1 MTNLKTIAAL
11 GFSLVVASTTLA
23 SAEIKILKPRE
34 VVPATLY
41 IPIIVVPQPDDDP
54 LVPIIPGDFQL
65 DEPEPRPSRVVE
77 DTTTLVID
85 CRVKDSAPTTDDL
98 WLLNEGTDELPAGLK
113 VKFSVP
119 STGDRGA
126 FMLDRSIAAG
136 HKVKI
141 AGLLNGAQ
149 SGAPCRIQII

>member
-11 GFSLVVASTTLA
+11 GLGLVVASTNLA
-23 SAEIKILKPRE
+23 SAEIKILNPRE
-34 VVPATLY
+34 VIPADLY
-41 IPIIVVPQPDDDP
+41 IPIIVVPQPEDEP
-54 LVPIIPGDFQL
+54 LVPIIDFDL
-65 DEPEPRPSRVVE
+65 NLPDPRPSRSVE
-77 DTTTLVID
+77 TTTTLVID
-85 CRVKDSAPTTDDL
+85 CAVKDVAPTTDDM
-98 WLLNEGTDELPAGLK
+98 WLLNEGSAELPAGLRI
-113 VKFSVP
+113 KFSVP